1 MGGMTT
7 LEGWKI
13 GFIGLGLMGKPMA
26 RNLKAAGADMII
38 HNRSQ
43 GVIEE
48 LSGAGMTPAKTPAD
62 VAAAVGENGV
72 EDSAVIMM
80 LPDTPAVE
88 SVLLGPDGLVSGL
101 RPEGLVIDMGTTKV
115 TATRT
120 FAKDVE
126 AASGQYI
133 DAPVS
138 GGTIGAEG
146 GSLTIMAGGGGDAL
160 KRAKP
165 IFEVLGRKTTHVGPV
180 GTGQVAKTANQV
192 IVGLNIGAVAEAL
205 ALAKKAGADP
215 ARVREALTGGF
226 ADSRILEVHGQRM
239 VDGAFTPGAK
249 STTQRKDLDQALE
262 LAVEL
267 GLEMPATALNRDLY
281 DKLIDAG
288 LGDLDHSA
296 LIKAIDPD

>member
-1 MGGMTT
+1 MTT
-7 LEGWKI
+7 LDGLNL

-26 RNLKAAGADMII
+26 RNLKAAGANLVI

-48 LSGAGMTPAKTPAD
+48 LEREGMTPAATPAN
-62 VAAAVGENGV
+62 VAGTVGENGT
-72 EDSAVIMM
+72 VILM
-80 LPDTPAVE
+80 LPDTPSVE
-88 SVLLGPDGLVSGL
+88 SVLRGPDGLVSGL
-101 RPEGLVIDMGTTKV
+101 RPGCLVIDMGTTKV
-115 TATRT
+115 TATRV
-120 FAKDVE
+120 FAKDVDS
-126 AASGQYI
+126 AGGLYI

-146 GSLTIMAGGGGDAL
+146 GTLTIMAGGGDDAMA
-160 KRAKP
+160 RARP
-165 IFEVLGRKTTHVGPV
+165 IFDVLGQKTTHVGPV
-180 GTGQVAKTANQV
+180 GTGQVAKAANQV

-205 ALAKKAGADP
+205 VLAKKAGADP

-239 VDGAFTPGAK
+239 VDGTFEPGAR
-249 STTQRKDLDQALE
+249 STIQRKDLDQAVE
-262 LAVEL
+262 LATEL
-267 GLEMPATALNRDLY
+267 GFELPATALGRDLY

-288 LGDLDHSA
+288 FGDLDHSA

>member
-1 MGGMTT
+1 MTT
-7 LEGWKI
+7 LDGWKI

-38 HNRSQ
+38 YNRSQ

-62 VAAAVGENGV
+62 VAGAVGENGV

-80 LPDTPAVE
+80 LPDTPAVK

-126 AASGQYI
+126 TASGQYI

>member
-1 MGGMTT
+1 MTD
-7 LEGWKI
+7 LKGRKI

-48 LSGAGMTPAKTPAD
+48 LAQEGMTPAKTPAD
-62 VAAAVGENGV
+62 LAATA
-72 EDSAVIMM
+72 DIMIMM

-88 SVLLGPDGLVSGL
+88 KVLRGPDGVVSGL
-101 RPEGLVIDMGTTKV
+101 VGGPVSGKGPGQLIIDMGTTKV
-115 TATRT
+115 IATRT
-120 FAKDVE
+120 FAKDVD
-126 AASGQYI
+126 AAGGQYI

-146 GSLTIMAGGGGDAL
+146 GSLTIMAGGTDEAL
-160 KRAKP
+160 ARAAP
-165 IFEVLGRKTTHVGPV
+165 IFDVLGQSTTHVGPV
-180 GTGQVAKTANQV
+180 GTGQVAKAANQV

-205 ALAKKAGADP
+205 VLAKKAGADP
-215 ARVREALTGGF
+215 AKVRDALKGGF
-226 ADSRILEVHGQRM
+226 ADSRILEVHGLRM
-239 VDGAFTPGAK
+239 IDGSFEPGGK
-249 STTQRKDLDQALE
+249 CVTQRKDMDQALE
-262 LAVEL
+262 LATEL
-267 GLEMPATALNRDLY
+267 GFEMPATALSRDLY
-281 DKLIDAG
+281 DKLIEAG

>member
-1 MGGMTT
+1 MTT
-7 LEGWKI
+7 LDGLNL

-26 RNLKAAGADMII
+26 RNLKAAGANLVI

-48 LSGAGMTPAKTPAD
+48 LEREGMTPAATPAN
-62 VAAAVGENGV
+62 VAGTVGENGT
-72 EDSAVIMM
+72 VILM
-80 LPDTPAVE
+80 LPDTPSVE
-88 SVLLGPDGLVSGL
+88 SVLRGPDGLVSGL
-101 RPEGLVIDMGTTKV
+101 RPGCLVIDMGTTKV
-115 TATRT
+115 TATRI

-126 AASGQYI
+126 SAGGLYI

-146 GSLTIMAGGGGDAL
+146 GTLTIMAGGGDDAMA
-160 KRAKP
+160 RARP
-165 IFEVLGRKTTHVGPV
+165 IFDVLGQKTTHVGPV
-180 GTGQVAKTANQV
+180 GTGQVAKAANQV

-205 ALAKKAGADP
+205 VLAKKAGADP
-215 ARVREALTGGF
+215 ARVREALIGGF

-239 VDGAFTPGAK
+239 VDGTFEPGAR
-249 STTQRKDLDQALE
+249 STIQRKDLDQAVE
-262 LAVEL
+262 LATEL
-267 GLEMPATALNRDLY
+267 GFELPATALGRDLY

-288 LGDLDHSA
+288 FGDLDHSA